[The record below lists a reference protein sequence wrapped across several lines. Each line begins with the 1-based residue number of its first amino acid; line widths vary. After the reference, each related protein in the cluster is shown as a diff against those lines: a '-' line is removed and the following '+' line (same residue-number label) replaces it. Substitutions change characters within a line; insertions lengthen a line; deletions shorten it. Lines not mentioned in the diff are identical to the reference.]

1 MSSAATLTVPG
12 YQVIQFLGNGA
23 GSTIWEVRDRQDG
36 KTYALKRVVKHEA
49 ADYRHLEQAENE
61 YEIGHQL
68 DHPVIRH
75 IYKIR
80 RVKKWLALKEIH
92 VLMEYCTGVT
102 VQTDRPTD
110 IPEILRIF
118 TITADAIE
126 YMNARGFVHADIKP
140 NNIMVAPDRSIKI
153 IDLGQSCRIGTIKE
167 RIQGTPD
174 FISPEQVHRRPI
186 DARTDV
192 FNFGA
197 ALYWTL
203 TGKPIPTVLPK
214 EDSITF
220 KSDLII
226 KAPEQFNSDIPPA
239 LSKLVMDC
247 IDQNPSNRPKSLNEV
262 TSRLRLISK
271 SYEKGFGFFSPDRNP
286 NPTQDPSPQ

>member
-23 GSTIWEVRDRQDG
+23 RSTIWEVRDRQDG
-36 KTYALKRVVKHEA
+36 TTYALKRVVKHEA
-49 ADYRHLEQAENE
+49 ADYKHLEQAENE

-80 RVKKWLALKEIH
+80 RIKKWLAVKEIH
-92 VLMEYCTGVT
+92 VLMEFCTGVT
-102 VQTDRPTD
+102 VQADRPTE

-118 TITADAIE
+118 TIVGDAVE
-126 YMNARGFVHADIKP
+126 YMNSHGFVHADIKP

-174 FISPEQVHRRPI
+174 YISPEQVHRRPI
-186 DARTDV
+186 DIRTDV

-197 ALYWTL
+197 SLYWTL
-203 TGKPIPTVLPK
+203 TGRPIPTVLPK

-220 KSDLII
+220 KADLII
-226 KAPEQFNSDIPPA
+226 KAPEEFNSKIPPA
-239 LSKLVMDC
+239 LSKLVLDS
-247 IDQNPSNRPKSLNEV
+247 IDQNPSNRPKSMNEV
-262 TSRLRLISK
+262 TSRLRLMSK
-271 SYEKGFGFFSPDRNP
+271 TFEKGFSFAPPTDSPD
-286 NPTQDPSPQ
+286 PTQDQPPQ